1 MHRTVLRIIKCSL
14 FVIWAYICNIG
25 RVVFM
30 ISYICLYIEYSLFV
44 NITKMN
50 EWSYIWKTK
59 NYNKYEVSLCAWNM
73 NHSIFS
79 FLECPRSKD
88 RMERFACP
96 TPDFRSRYVSVMKIH
111 KHNRNYSRIRII
123 LDMKFSCHF
132 HIIKL
137 ILIGTDAL
145 TIDLYAMVF
154 LIARGRKT
162 KIQSNA
168 YSIRR

>member
-1 MHRTVLRIIKCSL
+1 MHRTVLRIIKYSL

-30 ISYICLYIEYSLFV
+30 ISYICFYIEYSIFV

-50 EWSYIWKTK
+50 EWSYIWMTK
-59 NYNKYEVSLCAWNM
+59 NYNKYEVSLCAWAIK
-73 NHSIFS
+73 HSVFFFRMSSLKRSYGTFCLSNAGFS
-79 FLECPRSKD
+79 IEVCINYENTQTQYKLLKD
-88 RMERFACP
+88 
-96 TPDFRSRYVSVMKIH
+96 
-111 KHNRNYSRIRII
+111 I
-123 LDMKFSCHF
+123 LDMKFSCHLL
-132 HIIKL
+132 IMKL
-137 ILIGTDAL
+137 IWIGTDAL

>member
-59 NYNKYEVSLCAWNM
+59 NYNKYEELEHLFMRMKYESLYFLLFRMSSLKRSYGTFCLSNAGF
-73 NHSIFS
+73 SIEVCS
-79 FLECPRSKD
+79 QLWKYTNTIE
-88 RMERFACP
+88 
-96 TPDFRSRYVSVMKIH
+96 I
-111 KHNRNYSRIRII
+111 II
-123 LDMKFSCHF
+123 LDMKFLCRILIMKF
-132 HIIKL
+132 
-137 ILIGTDAL
+137 ILIGIDAL
-145 TIDLYAMVF
+145 MIDLYAMDF
-154 LIARGRKT
+154 LIVRGRKT
-162 KIQSNA
+162 KIQNNA